1 MMSLFSLKLIH
12 TSNYFSKIV
21 NSNLSVQ
28 FLFIDKTDS
37 LEVLVVV
44 IGLSQSQ
51 APSMNQWS
59 YCCCCTDK
67 WWPRWSLYWDVNKSM
82 KSLVTEQFL
91 KEMQILAKCHFQFL
105 IKVESILSQICRW
118 WFYFLPQSLP
128 DLQQCSG
135 WYLWEHEYE
144 STIYLQFFSAE
155 RILMIEI
162 LACERISNIFK
173 VRTERLAIKKKFWSV
188 LSLLTNSQLLCPFL
202 QNFQTYER
210 QYLL

>member
-1 MMSLFSLKLIH
+1 MNKSSPHSHDFPGVLLEHICLWILKYIFCIDVHKKICQEIEKKLFPWTRCNWLIWLMMSLFSLKLIH

-67 WWPRWSLYWDVNKSM
+67 WWPRWSLFWVTTSDKS
-82 KSLVTEQFL
+82 
-91 KEMQILAKCHFQFL
+91 H
-105 IKVESILSQICRW
+105 
-118 WFYFLPQSLP
+118 Y
-128 DLQQCSG
+128 D
-135 WYLWEHEYE
+135 
-144 STIYLQFFSAE
+144 
-155 RILMIEI
+155 
-162 LACERISNIFK
+162 
-173 VRTERLAIKKKFWSV
+173 
-188 LSLLTNSQLLCPFL
+188 
-202 QNFQTYER
+202 
-210 QYLL
+210 